1 MNYWPRVTSNVDMVW
16 QIRMV
21 GGLLF
26 TPHTLIV
33 VFQRELIMLVV
44 RSLWLEK
51 EKTIWDFYI
60 LSLLWLLVVLLAYMS
75 GSDFSVPGE
84 DPENPN
90 PRNVNLADN
99 DVY

>member
-1 MNYWPRVTSNVDMVW
+1 
-16 QIRMV
+16 
-21 GGLLF
+21 
-26 TPHTLIV
+26 
-33 VFQRELIMLVV
+33 
-44 RSLWLEK
+44 LEK

>member
-1 MNYWPRVTSNVDMVW
+1 
-16 QIRMV
+16 
-21 GGLLF
+21 
-26 TPHTLIV
+26 
-33 VFQRELIMLVV
+33 MLVV

-90 PRNVNLADN
+90 PKRNDIIFHNSFQKCLVENIFEI
-99 DVY
+99 